1 MLKAALHQLNSEPV
15 VILKKIEKC
24 SRNTLPDYTTNRDRD
39 AMQRYQIVKKSPD
52 PRDHSSTS
60 LNLKINLSGGVPTCL
75 KRKASLE
82 DAFTEADTAYETP
95 KKLRRDGSVESDFQK
110 KKAKH
115 HHTEIKTIQD
125 QKSKMSEND
134 KEKWKIKKQLEK
146 EKLKSTK
153 PEHRSETGGSGLSSS
168 EHQNVHSQ
176 KRVKKHERKKK
187 KSREKSKESSRCTSK
202 NSISDNREH
211 FCSGGIVNDTG
222 EPAAL
227 ISQQGDNIEEASIT
241 SPKPMSS
248 NEAVTDE
255 EVLDDPEDQTVALF
269 PEENNFDVP
278 RSDSA
283 ATVALDI
290 EIDRQSINSS
300 VDNTEPVEF
309 VNLVSPE
316 KANTTAENTG
326 LPSNATTED
335 EMEFKMQCSQI
346 ANSSDDIC
354 KHHRLEYEN
363 QIQDE
368 VHDPSTVLS
377 NDAEEEDPLPV
388 VNSNG
393 QLANTIVSIARTDPL
408 NEENVVIDKN
418 SIGADIT
425 TPLDVSNN
433 YPECSQI
440 GEVEKSAYME
450 AEKSENDEMD
460 STEDQSD
467 TLPLQCLEKDTVQQS
482 HLEAEQDKTAVCLA
496 KMDGSTSSASL
507 KTVSGP
513 LMSIVR
519 DHFDEKPGTKTLHS
533 VDKVCCLST
542 DVPVEQLNQRE
553 CEIRQEKLQI
563 QSALSEIFSERR
575 TLNKEVRLL
584 LSKSQKL
591 EQESNVKNIDISANE
606 LTVKGLS
613 NEVNIA
619 REERNRLAAEK
630 KKTHHMVLQTEIKL
644 RELQVQLIR
653 QQLDQGDAKPV
664 ESNSLL
670 DITENEKRVADL
682 TEEVAN
688 KSTVHKETET
698 AYQKAEHIFRQ
709 KNEELETLE
718 KVLDEARKMC
728 QELNDD
734 LKKVTSEIEKA
745 KLKLEDLADEGKRR
759 CLRAVDIEEE
769 IIKIEFCKKLKQ
781 NEVKRQEITAIK
793 DAMAF
798 EGMIP
803 NLNVL
808 LAIEIHTEK
817 TESEIIPSPLP
828 ENANAK
834 DDSPKQ
840 EPSPSRPTVQVPST
854 VPPVTVAETP
864 STLPTEEAGA
874 LVIETIAVSPE
885 LPSHVE
891 MECEAFSPQTQ
902 PICLRIQ
909 NTSVVDFN
917 PTPSRTTTPALGSPS
932 ITQSAPANSSVAT
945 RTADSLGSSES
956 MQASTSQNIATASFA
971 VLPLAIS
978 LKSLS
983 DAYPFYS
990 QFVNPNSPKA
1000 NSDDETI
1007 LNQEI
1012 VNGCRQFT
1020 HWKCNYACSKDIT
1033 SLNRDNPL
1041 LRQCAEYMKE
1051 FFIPF
1056 YRLMI
1061 KKNIT
1066 TTSLFD
1072 LIVLQAQKAN
1082 WYGLSAVDST
1092 YMKQMLENNLRCA
1105 IEIGI
1110 KFKDQACILPSRVE
1124 FSPSSGKSSMPTFT
1138 IHLATPEAFRSPTL
1152 ANHMQIS
1159 AQSST
1164 EHSPVERS
1172 QATRA
1177 MQDGHSPIG
1186 ALNTM
1191 LTNHVRQVHHP
1202 TNAFSHNSPNG
1213 LMTEGHPT
1221 MPRQGW
1227 NSNSESN
1234 GLAYPSTVVQNT
1246 AVVNPIM
1253 NAQYTGRHRMP
1264 AVQQTVPPSQSAW
1277 PQQQAAHQAYVQ
1289 TLQSNR
1295 MQVPV
1300 SYQAGSYRQQQATLQ
1315 HQYTSHN
1322 GLQQM
1327 SQSQQ
1332 LQHCLIGPGTGDNL
1346 SRQNMSLLGS
1356 HLQGQIPVQQQ
1367 RVRQHSASQQLPN
1380 QQPGS
1385 NHIAGIQQQQVSQ
1398 SHSLSGG
1405 HQIMQKQRQIPMSS
1419 PPVNAQPQR
1428 HFAGQSSEASR
1439 QPANRRPSREV
1450 PQHQVYTCLKCGQEA
1465 QQKCSGCQTTFYC
1478 SRDCQV
1484 AHWDEHGK
1492 TYVLSVSGIV
1502 FPAYSNV
1509 SNGSVSSIVVLS
1521 L

>member
-24 SRNTLPDYTTNRDRD
+24 SKNTLPDYTTNRDRD

-82 DAFTEADTAYETP
+82 DAFTEADTVYETP
-95 KKLRRDGSVESDFQK
+95 KKLRRDESVESEFQK
-110 KKAKH
+110 KKSKH
-115 HHTEIKTIQD
+115 HQAEKKAIQD

-134 KEKWKIKKQLEK
+134 KEKGKLKKKVEK
-146 EKLKSTK
+146 EKFKSTK
-153 PEHRSETGGSGLSSS
+153 PEHRFETGGSGLSSS
-168 EHQNVHSQ
+168 ELQNAHSQ

-187 KSREKSKESSRCTSK
+187 KSKENSKDSSKCASK
-202 NSISDNREH
+202 NSISGNREQ
-211 FCSGGIVNDTG
+211 FCSREITNDTG
-222 EPAAL
+222 EPVVL
-227 ISQQGDNIEEASIT
+227 ISQQIDNIEEVSIT
-241 SPKPMSS
+241 SPKPTSS
-248 NEAVTDE
+248 NEVVTDE
-255 EVLDDPEDQTVALF
+255 EVLEDPDDQTGALVQ
-269 PEENNFDVP
+269 EENNFDVP

-309 VNLVSPE
+309 VNLVSPD
-316 KANTTAENTG
+316 KASSAAENTG
-326 LPSNATTED
+326 LPSNSTTED
-335 EMEFKMQCSQI
+335 EMEFQVQCSQSV
-346 ANSSDDIC
+346 NPSDEIC
-354 KHHRLEYEN
+354 EQDRLEYEK

-368 VHDPSTVLS
+368 VLHDTSAVLRD
-377 NDAEEEDPLPV
+377 DAEKEDPFPV
-388 VNSNG
+388 VNLNG
-393 QLANTIVSIARTDPL
+393 PSANTIGSIARADPVD
-408 NEENVVIDKN
+408 EENVVIEKN
-418 SIGADIT
+418 SIGTDNTA
-425 TPLDVSNN
+425 PLDTSNN

-440 GEVEKSAYME
+440 DEVEKSAHME
-450 AEKSENDEMD
+450 ADKPEMD
-460 STEDQSD
+460 SMEDQSD
-467 TLPLQCLEKDTVQQS
+467 TLPLECLEKSVVPPS
-482 HLEAEQDKTAVCLA
+482 HVEAEQDETAVCVA
-496 KMDGSTSSASL
+496 KTAGLSSSASL
-507 KTVSGP
+507 KTVSSAP
-513 LMSIVR
+513 MSMVR
-519 DHFDEKPGTKTLHS
+519 DHFDEKTGTKIVAS
-533 VDKVCCLST
+533 VDKVCCMSI

-553 CEIRQEKLQI
+553 WEILQEKLQI
-563 QSALSEIFSERR
+563 QAALSGIFSERR
-575 TLNKEVRLL
+575 TLNKELRLL
-584 LSKSQKL
+584 VSKSQKL
-591 EQESNVKNIDISANE
+591 EQESGMKNIGISANV
-606 LTVKGLS
+606 LTVKALTD
-613 NEVNIA
+613 EVNIA

-653 QQLDQGDAKPV
+653 QQLDQGDTKLV
-664 ESNSLL
+664 ESNPLL

-688 KSTVHKETET
+688 KSTVHKQTET

-709 KNEELETLE
+709 KNEELESLV
-718 KVLDEARKMC
+718 KVLEETRQMC

-734 LKKVTSEIEKA
+734 LNKVTSEIEKA
-745 KLKLEDLADEGKRR
+745 KLKLENLADEGKRR

-769 IIKIEFCKKLKQ
+769 IIKLEFCKKLKQ

-798 EGMIP
+798 EEMIP
-803 NLNVL
+803 NLNIL
-808 LAIEIHTEK
+808 LAIEIHAEK
-817 TESEIIPSPLP
+817 TESEIMTSPLP
-828 ENANAK
+828 ENSTSVNV
-834 DDSPKQ
+834 DSSNQ
-840 EPSPSRPTVQVPST
+840 EPSPSRPIVQRLPST
-854 VPPVTVAETP
+854 VPPVTVAE
-864 STLPTEEAGA
+864 SLSILPTEEAA
-874 LVIETIAVSPE
+874 TLVIETVAVSPE
-885 LPSHVE
+885 LPSHDE
-891 MECEAFSPQTQ
+891 MECEALPPQTQ

-909 NTSVVDFN
+909 NTSVVDFS
-917 PTPSRTTTPALGSPS
+917 PTLSSTTTPALGSPS
-932 ITQSAPANSSVAT
+932 ITQSAPSNNPVAI
-945 RTADSLGSSES
+945 RMADSLSSSES
-956 MQASTSQNIATASFA
+956 MQASTSQNITTASFA

-978 LKSLS
+978 LKWLS

-990 QFVNPNSPKA
+990 QFINPNSPKA

-1012 VNGCRQFT
+1012 VNACRQFT

-1033 SLNRDNPL
+1033 SLSRDNPL
-1041 LRQCAEYMKE
+1041 LRQGAEYMKDY
-1051 FFIPF
+1051 FIPF

-1061 KKNIT
+1061 KKNT
-1066 TTSLFD
+1066 TAASLFD
-1072 LIVLQAQKAN
+1072 WIVLQAQKAN
-1082 WYGLSAVDST
+1082 WYGMPAVDST

-1152 ANHMQIS
+1152 ASHLQIS

-1172 QATRA
+1172 QATRV

-1186 ALNTM
+1186 ALSTM
-1191 LTNHVRQVHHP
+1191 LTNHVRQVHHQTP
-1202 TNAFSHNSPNG
+1202 TFAHNSPNA
-1213 LMTEGHPT
+1213 LMTEGHST

-1227 NSNSESN
+1227 TSNSESN

-1246 AVVNPIM
+1246 SVVTPLM

-1264 AVQQTVPPSQSAW
+1264 AVQQTVPPPQSAW

-1332 LQHCLIGPGTGDNL
+1332 LQHCLIGTGAGDNL

-1398 SHSLSGG
+1398 SQSHSLSGG
-1405 HQIMQKQRQIPMSS
+1405 HQMIQKQRQIPMSS
-1419 PPVNAQPQR
+1419 PPVNAQTQR
-1428 HFAGQSSEASR
+1428 HFAGQSSEVSR
-1439 QPANRRPSREV
+1439 QPISRRPSREV

-1492 TYVLSVSGIV
+1492 TCSKQV
-1502 FPAYSNV
+1502 
-1509 SNGSVSSIVVLS
+1509 
-1521 L
+1521 